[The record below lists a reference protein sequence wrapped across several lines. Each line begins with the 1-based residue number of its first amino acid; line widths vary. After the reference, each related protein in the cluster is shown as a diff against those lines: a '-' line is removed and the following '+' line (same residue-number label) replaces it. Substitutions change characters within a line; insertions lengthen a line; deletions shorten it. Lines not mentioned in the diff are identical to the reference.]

1 MCLTNTKSPE
11 FCIMADKKN
20 NTKLG
25 VKIVWIGFWATL
37 LGIIGLIVAT
47 NYGLFGDMP
56 SLEEIQNPTASEASE
71 VFSDDGIPMGKFY
84 LEDRSPVTLDKIS
97 PNVIKALIATEDER
111 FYEHSG
117 IDGRSMMR
125 AVKGVLT
132 FDPAGGASTIT
143 QQLALNMFG
152 GSRSFNKLSRAMQKV
167 KEWIIAVKLERN
179 FTKDEIILYY
189 LNTVSFGENIFGIRN
204 AARTFFQKEPGDLT
218 IDESA
223 LLVGILKANTTFNPR
238 RNPEASRNRRNVVLD
253 QMVRNNYL
261 SAAEGEKL
269 KAKGINLKYKKLDYN
284 EGLAPYFRESAVKE
298 EVKKMLAGKVKLN
311 GKPYNIYRDGL
322 KIYTTI
328 DLTMQQMAEEAMEKT
343 MIANQSIF
351 NQYGF
356 VRTGSVF
363 NNRQKELDK
372 FIKQSDRWKFQ
383 KEEGMTDEE
392 NMAAFKKK
400 VKMTIFNWRSPNHEK
415 DTTMTPLDSIK
426 YLKTHLQG
434 SFIAMEPQTGQVK
447 AWVGGYNFKTFKL
460 DHANVNMK
468 RQVGSTIKPMLYAQ
482 AIEEAGFTPESVLEN
497 RQQFFPG
504 SGMVPASSKGTGG
517 SLPMAKALALSRN
530 GAAAYL
536 MKQLGPVRFVD
547 FLNRCQVQTAL
558 RPFPSMALGSCD
570 LSLYELMWMYT
581 MFPGRGFNVKP
592 QFITRIED
600 RNGNVLAANAPQIKE
615 VISEITAYT
624 MAKMMMG
631 AIQFGTATRMK
642 SYGLKVETA
651 AKTGTTNDNT
661 DAWFVAYTPELL
673 CGTWVGCDEN
683 WIHFPSSSGAGYGGA
698 AALPMV
704 GTFLKSVYADKNLGY
719 NPEAKFVQPV
729 VDKNDII
736 YDYIQNISVAPV
748 QGASGSNTG
757 AGTEEQYL
765 ENMYNEDIYENYG
778 EIEESEKPLTK
789 KQLDSLNQ
797 QKIKDSTSAAQQLP
811 KAEMQPVTEEKKT
824 KKELRKEE
832 RQKKNENKKAGN
844 Q

>member
-1 MCLTNTKSPE
+1 M
-11 FCIMADKKN
+11 
-20 NTKLG
+20 KLS
-25 VKIVWIGFWATL
+25 VKIVWIGFWSIL
-37 LGIIGLIVAT
+37 LGIIGLIIAT
-47 NYGLFGDMP
+47 NYGLFGAMP
-56 SLEEIQNPTASEASE
+56 SLEEIQNPTASVASE
-71 VFSDDGIPMGKFY
+71 VFSDDGTAMGKYY

-97 PNVIKALIATEDER
+97 PNIIKALIAVEDER

-117 IDGRSMMR
+117 IDGRALMR
-125 AVKGVLT
+125 AVKGIVT
-132 FDPAGGASTIT
+132 FDPKGGASTIT

-152 GSRSFNKLSRAMQKV
+152 GSRSYNKLSRAMQKV

-179 FTKDEIILYY
+179 FTKDEIISYY
-189 LNTVSFGENIFGIRN
+189 LNTVAYGDNIWGIRN
-204 AARTFFQKEPGDLT
+204 AARTFFQKEPGDVT
-218 IDESA
+218 VDEAA
-223 LLVGILKANTTFNPR
+223 LLVGVLKANTAYNPR
-238 RNPEASRNRRNVVLD
+238 RNPEAALNRRNIVLD
-253 QMVRNNYL
+253 QMVRNDFL
-261 SAAEGEKL
+261 SVAEGGKY
-269 KAKGINLKYKKLDYN
+269 KAKGLNLNYKKLDYS
-284 EGLAPYFRESAVKE
+284 EGMAPYFRESAVKE

-328 DLTMQQMAEEAMEKT
+328 DLTMQEMAERAMEQT
-343 MIANQSIF
+343 MISNQSIF

-363 NNRQKELDK
+363 NNRTKELTK
-372 FIKQSDRWKFQ
+372 FIKQSDRWRFQ
-383 KEEGMTDEE
+383 REDGMTDEE
-392 NMAAFKKK
+392 NRATFDKK
-400 VKMTIFNWRSPNHEK
+400 VKMTIFNWRSRDHEK

-434 SFIAMEPQTGQVK
+434 SFIAMEPQTGQIK

-460 DHANVNMK
+460 DHANINIK

-482 AIEEAGFTPESVLEN
+482 AIEEAGFTPESIVEN
-497 RQQFFPG
+497 KQQYFPG
-504 SGMVPASSKGTGG
+504 SGMVPASAKGASGG
-517 SLPMAKALALSRN
+517 TLTMARALALSRN

-536 MKQLGPVRFVD
+536 MKQLGPVRFVE

-558 RPFPSMALGSCD
+558 KPFPSIALGSCD

-592 QFITRIED
+592 QIITRIED

-615 VISEITAYT
+615 VISEVTAYT

-631 AIQFGTATRMK
+631 AIQYGTATRMK
-642 SYGLKVETA
+642 SYGLNVEVS

-673 CGTWVGCDEN
+673 CGSWVGCDEN
-683 WIHFPSSSGAGYGGA
+683 WIHFPSSSAAGYGGA
-698 AALPMV
+698 AALPMI
-704 GTFLKSVYADKNLGY
+704 GSFLKSVYANKKLGY
-719 NPEAKFVQPV
+719 DPDAKFVKPQ

-736 YDYIQNISVAPV
+736 YDFIENISVAGV
-748 QGASGSNTG
+748 EGASGDNMG

-765 ENMYNEDIYENYG
+765 EDMYNEDVYESHK

-797 QKIKDSTSAAQQLP
+797 QRIKDSILAAQQKP
-811 KAEMQPVTEEKKT
+811 KAEMQAPEEKKS
-824 KKELRKEE
+824 KRDLRREARK
-832 RQKKNENKKAGN
+832 KKNEEKRASGE
-844 Q
+844 